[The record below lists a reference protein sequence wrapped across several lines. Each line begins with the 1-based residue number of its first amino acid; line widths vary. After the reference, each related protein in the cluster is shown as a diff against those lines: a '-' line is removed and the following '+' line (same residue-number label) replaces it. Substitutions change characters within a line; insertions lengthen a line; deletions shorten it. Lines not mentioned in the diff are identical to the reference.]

1 MYSIILT
8 YHLSALFNT
17 TSSSAFQGTGQKSHH
32 RLASLKFFQKLLQ
45 NVCKVSE
52 KLHSQWNKRIFIM
65 PKSILISLV
74 IWMLAPVLPNHCY
87 KIWPNICGKSSNHF
101 TSNASC
107 RTKPKTKQK
116 GNSLLSVWECASK
129 NIRKDANQK
138 FHQQVRLHLV
148 PKIFHLYH
156 CFLLQHMNYNVWNG
170 GITKHA
176 PLWSKDS
183 CLWREEN
190 ATTLCNFAFKSS
202 SSHKG
207 KLKSRSF
214 LQQEYMF
221 NWSDLDLTLHATC
234 TDLLTCHNVEPQ
246 NLNPVQNKF
255 CNRK

>member
-17 TSSSAFQGTGQKSHH
+17 TSSSAFQGTGQKNHH

-74 IWMLAPVLPNHCY
+74 IWMLAPALPNHCY

-116 GNSLLSVWECASK
+116 GNSLLSV
-129 NIRKDANQK
+129 
-138 FHQQVRLHLV
+138 
-148 PKIFHLYH
+148 
-156 CFLLQHMNYNVWNG
+156 
-170 GITKHA
+170 
-176 PLWSKDS
+176 
-183 CLWREEN
+183 
-190 ATTLCNFAFKSS
+190 
-202 SSHKG
+202 
-207 KLKSRSF
+207 
-214 LQQEYMF
+214 
-221 NWSDLDLTLHATC
+221 
-234 TDLLTCHNVEPQ
+234 
-246 NLNPVQNKF
+246 
-255 CNRK
+255 